1 MDCLAW
7 IAKTL
12 WIKGL
17 CCGLPSTLSIPHLIL
32 ELAKKKKFQMLVSF
46 ENCKS
51 CAPVMTEVGLIGH
64 TVLLS
69 FQAASGLYLSSC
81 NAVFALRSAE
91 KVNNLL
97 GISSVNANKGCRTLG
112 QGQSRTVVASSWIGS
127 GCCKMATW
135 WRCSMTVSVK
145 LQLKYL
151 VILQTLA
158 ARGGEDKQAKQLS

>member
-1 MDCLAW
+1 
-7 IAKTL
+7 
-12 WIKGL
+12 
-17 CCGLPSTLSIPHLIL
+17 
-32 ELAKKKKFQMLVSF
+32 MLVSF

-127 GCCKMATW
+127 GCCKMAT
-135 WRCSMTVSVK
+135 
-145 LQLKYL
+145 
-151 VILQTLA
+151 
-158 ARGGEDKQAKQLS
+158 